1 MGTKPQRNHSKP
13 DFVHRVSR
21 SPHSLKD
28 LTQRTLRLDLFR
40 CSLNGILEVGFN
52 VFVILIAIRFLDAP
66 QGYKSVLAA
75 GFAFGFFLTPWTV
88 RACSIL
94 NKPVT
99 HIAGIIMAICSLAL
113 LSCSQVK
120 SIVPY
125 TVFLVIAQI
134 SLSQMPGL
142 MIHVYSS
149 NYKSNKRGQNISWN
163 FIFASVVGMVFTYY
177 FGLFLDLN
185 GGQYHY
191 LFWGMGLA
199 AFFASVALFLM
210 PSSEVKPSR
219 SGSNIFGGLTFIWKD
234 RLFGRMLFGWM
245 LMGLGVIMTIPLRI
259 EYMVGNGGIGISNR
273 EVAIIVVVYSLAGVL
288 TSRAWGKLFDRV
300 SFVPYRISLNVF
312 LFSSV
317 LIFFLSTNFWGL
329 LIGSTLAGVANG
341 GASIAWSLWVT
352 KLAPSGLDAE
362 YMSAHVFMTGVRGAC
377 APFVGYSILGILG
390 FEGMAYFSCSLIFVS
405 GLIFLTVIKSPRLM
419 V

>member
-1 MGTKPQRNHSKP
+1 MSAISDSPIIDPKSRFHPVYSRAGM
-13 DFVHRVSR
+13 VVSQEVIASR
-21 SPHSLKD
+21 IGAD
-28 LTQRTLRLDLFR
+28 
-40 CSLNGILEVGFN
+40 ILALGGNAV
-52 VFVILIAIRFLDAP
+52 DAA
-66 QGYKSVLAA
+66 VAT
-75 GFAFGFFLTPWTV
+75 GFALAVTLPRAGNLAGGGFMLIHLTKRNET
-88 RACSIL
+88 
-94 NKPVT
+94 
-99 HIAGIIMAICSLAL
+99 IALDFREVA
-113 LSCSQVK
+113 
-120 SIVPY
+120 P
-125 TVFLVIAQI
+125 AQ
-134 SLSQMPGL
+134 
-142 MIHVYSS
+142 
-149 NYKSNKRGQNISWN
+149 
-163 FIFASVVGMVFTYY
+163 ASRDM
-177 FGLFLDLN
+177 FLDLN

-210 PSSEVKPSR
+210 PSSEVQPSR
-219 SGSNIFGGLTFIWKD
+219 PGSNIFGGLTFIWKD

-259 EYMVGNGGIGISNR
+259 EYMVGNGGIGITNR
-273 EVAIIVVVYSLAGVL
+273 EVAIIVVVYSFAGVL

-300 SFVPYRISLNVF
+300 SFVPYRISLNIF

-352 KLAPSGLDAE
+352 KLAPSGLEAE

-405 GLIFLTVIKSPRLM
+405 GLIFFTVVKSPRLM